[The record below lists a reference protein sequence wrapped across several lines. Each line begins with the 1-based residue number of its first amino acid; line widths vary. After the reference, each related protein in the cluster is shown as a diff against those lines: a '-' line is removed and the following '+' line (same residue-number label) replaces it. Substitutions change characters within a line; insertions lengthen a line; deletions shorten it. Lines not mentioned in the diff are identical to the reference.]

1 VSAKLTRKV
10 SVAPES
16 FLFTLDV
23 GTEFPEPRPGQF
35 VQVSTL
41 SGLMLSRPFSVAGV
55 REGRLLD
62 ILVELRGKGTHGLA
76 TLPYRAEV
84 DVTGPLGSSFT
95 PPEEGETAVLV
106 AGGIGV
112 AGLRMLA
119 QELLED
125 AFRTLALV
133 GARTGDMLL
142 DHMLPASIGGGRSRI
157 ATATEDGSSGFH
169 GTVTE
174 LLERELSELKARV
187 RVYCC
192 GPHGM
197 IREVA
202 RLAESTG
209 TPCQALLEEIMACGV
224 GACRGCVI
232 ATKSGYKTACK
243 DGPVFDVAD
252 LEFEET
258 LDA

>member
-1 VSAKLTRKV
+1 VSAKLTRRV
-10 SVAPES
+10 SVAPEN

-23 GTEFPEPRPGQF
+23 GTGFPEPRPGQF

-41 SGLMLSRPFSVAGV
+41 SELTLRRPFSVAGV
-55 REGRLLD
+55 REERLID

-76 TLPYRAEV
+76 SLPYRAEL
-84 DVTGPLGSSFT
+84 DVLGPLGSWFSQ
-95 PPEEGETAVLV
+95 PEEGETAVLV

-119 QELLED
+119 QELLGE
-125 AFRTLALV
+125 AVRTLALV
-133 GARTGDMLL
+133 GARTGEMLL
-142 DHMLPASIGGGRSRI
+142 DHLLPAATGGGRARI
-157 ATATEDGSSGFH
+157 ATATDDGSSGFR

-174 LLERELSELKARV
+174 LLEHELHQLRSRARI
-187 RVYCC
+187 YCC

-202 RLAESTG
+202 RIAKRTD
-209 TPCQALLEEIMACGV
+209 TPCEALLEEIMACGV
-224 GACRGCVI
+224 GACRGCVVR
-232 ATKSGYKTACK
+232 TNDGYVTACK
-243 DGPVFDVAD
+243 DGPVFDTAD
-252 LEFEET
+252 LVFEEA